1 MLVFNTSRGSKEGGR
16 EGGRGLRTDTLTRI
30 DDALSSKPD
39 EVLVT
44 PMAAGSASTSSF
56 STVAATGPSPV
67 VSSVAVSA
75 AAAVVVAGG
84 SASFISISRECP
96 VPAGSRGEWR
106 CPGASTRGRED
117 AAKVP
122 FRNEAYAASG
132 EVSKSFA
139 FES

>member
-1 MLVFNTSRGSKEGGR
+1 MEGG
-16 EGGRGLRTDTLTRI
+16 GLRTDTLTRI

-75 AAAVVVAGG
+75 AAAAAAAVVAGG

>member
-1 MLVFNTSRGSKEGGR
+1 
-16 EGGRGLRTDTLTRI
+16 LRTDTLTRI

>member
-16 EGGRGLRTDTLTRI
+16 EGGGLRTDTLTRI